1 MYTNRLNWETLRVL
15 DSSTLPQTGFAI
27 TGATNATQA
36 VLTTTTPFTPGQT
49 VTISGVGGMTQLNGN
64 SYTVVSNSGTTL
76 TINVNS
82 TAFGVYTSGGTV
94 TGGTGSNIG
103 NPLANASYICKLVN
117 TSSVIVTISI
127 DGVSDI
133 DVCPSNSFWLY
144 DEGKS
149 GIQANSP
156 SLSAGTQFSVKNASV
171 LAGTGMIYL
180 VTQYIVV
187 T

>member
-15 DSSTLPQTGFAI
+15 DSSTLPQTGYSI

-64 SYTVVSNSGTTL
+64 SYTVVSNTGTLL

-82 TAFGVYTSGGTV
+82 SAFGMYTSGGTV
-94 TGGTGSNIG
+94 TGGTYTAIG
-103 NPLANASYICKLVN
+103 TPLQFASYIDKMVSTSTVLVR
-117 TSSVIVTISI
+117 ISI
-127 DGVSDI
+127 DGVNDI
-133 DVCPSNSFWLY
+133 DVLPAGSFWLY
-144 DEGKS
+144 DEGK
-149 GIQANSP
+149 GSP
-156 SLSAGTQFSVKNASV
+156 LAYQPALPAGTQFYVKNESAT
-171 LAGTGMIYL
+171 AATGMIYL

-187 T
+187 Q